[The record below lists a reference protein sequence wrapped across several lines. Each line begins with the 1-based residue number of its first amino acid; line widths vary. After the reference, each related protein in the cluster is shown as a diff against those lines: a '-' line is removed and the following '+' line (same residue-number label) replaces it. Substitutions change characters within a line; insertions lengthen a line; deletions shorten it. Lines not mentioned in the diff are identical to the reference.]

1 MNLGHQN
8 RASVPLCAIITC
20 NIYLF
25 TTSAILPKIIFTVTN
40 DLSYDQR
47 MHRIAGTMAEAGYEV
62 LLVGRKRKGSVE
74 LTPQVFKQKRLNCF
88 FEKGFLFYTEYNF
101 RLFFFLLFQQADIIC
116 AIDLDTILPVYFVT
130 ALKVQ
135 ARVYDAHE
143 LFTEQKEVIT
153 RSFVHSFWLAIE
165 RFAVP
170 KFRSGYT
177 VNGFIAEELYK
188 RYNVRY
194 AVARNLP
201 RFSIL
206 PAHIEQKEKWI
217 LYQGSVNEGR
227 CFETLIPA
235 MKEVNARLVICGNGN
250 FFEQAVALVKQHQLE
265 SKIEFKGY
273 IKPDE
278 LLALTPTAYIGLTL
292 FESEGMNQYHSL
304 ANRFFDYPM
313 AGIPQICV
321 NYPEYAAINQQ
332 YAVAYMIND
341 TSAETIAG
349 ALNNLLS
356 DAVLYQDL
364 RLNCLQA
371 RNVLNWESEKQYLLD
386 FYSAL

>member
-1 MNLGHQN
+1 
-8 RASVPLCAIITC
+8 VPPCAIIPG

-25 TTSAILPKIIFTVTN
+25 TTSSILSKIIFTVTN

-62 LLVGRKRKGSVE
+62 LLVGRKRRGSVD
-74 LTPQVFKQKRLNCF
+74 LAPQTFKQKRLSCF
-88 FEKGFLFYTEYNF
+88 FDKGFLFYAAYNL
-101 RLFFFLLFQQADIIC
+101 RLFFFLLFQKTDIVC
-116 AIDLDTILPVYFVT
+116 AIDLDTILPVYFV
-130 ALKVQ
+130 AAIKKQ
-135 ARVYDAHE
+135 KRVYDAHE

-153 RSFVHSFWLAIE
+153 RPFVHAFWLAVE

-177 VNGFIAEELYK
+177 VNGFIAEEFAK
-188 RYNVRY
+188 RYNVKY
-194 AVARNLP
+194 TVIRNLP
-201 RFSIL
+201 RLSIL
-206 PAHIEQKEKWI
+206 PDYIEQKEKWI

-235 MKEVNARLVICGNGN
+235 MKEVNTRLVICGRGN

-313 AGIPQICV
+313 AGIPQVCV

-341 TSAETIAG
+341 TSAQTIAV

-356 DAVLYQDL
+356 DDVLYDTL

-371 RNVLNWESEKQYLLD
+371 RTVLNWENEKQYLLD
-386 FYSAL
+386 FYRML